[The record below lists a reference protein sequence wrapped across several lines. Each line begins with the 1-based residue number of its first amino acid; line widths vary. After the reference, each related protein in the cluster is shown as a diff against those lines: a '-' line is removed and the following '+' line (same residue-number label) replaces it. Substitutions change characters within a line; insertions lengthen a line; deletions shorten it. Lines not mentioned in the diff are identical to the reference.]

1 MAEPKKMLKW
11 RQRQGKGKIM
21 KPSTF
26 SGIAAEAK
34 SRGLSAESAKKE
46 AGAAYWQAAEHK
58 FKVKLKK

>member
-1 MAEPKKMLKW
+1 MVEPKKMLKW

-26 SGIAAEAK
+26 SHIEAGAK
-34 SRGLSAESAKKE
+34 ASGMGAESAKKV

-58 FKVKLKK
+58 FKVKSKK